1 MRHYCFST
9 LMCAVFACLG
19 MPARAGII
27 TMDLN
32 HTFSGIGPASGVLP
46 WLNAQFDDHGSLGSV
61 TITLSASHLTGT
73 EYVSG
78 WYVNLDPAMDP
89 TALVFSA
96 PVKTGAFD
104 DPSVGTGVNAYKA
117 DGDGHFD
124 ILFGFATYDG
134 APTRFGAGDS
144 CQITVSG
151 IPTLSASSFS
161 YKSNPPATGYYSA
174 AHVQAIGADSL
185 SGWISATSANEVP
198 EPAAFVPVIFGIAGM
213 LPLLRRSAKPNAPK

>member
-1 MRHYCFST
+1 
-9 LMCAVFACLG
+9 
-19 MPARAGII
+19 
-27 TMDLN
+27 MDLN
-32 HTFSGIGPASGVLP
+32 HAFSGTGPASAVLP
-46 WLNAQFDDHGSLGSV
+46 WLTVQFDDHGSSGSV
-61 TITLSASHLTGT
+61 TVTLKAANLTSA
-73 EYVSG
+73 EFVSG
-78 WYVNLDPAMDP
+78 WYLNLDPALDP

-117 DGDGHFD
+117 DGDGYFD
-124 ILFGFATYDG
+124 ILFGFAAYDG
-134 APTRFGAGDS
+134 LPTRFGAGDS
-144 CQITVSG
+144 YQITVSG

-198 EPAAFVPVIFGIAGM
+198 EPAAFVLAMIGIAGM
-213 LPLLRRSAKPNAPK
+213 LPLFRRSAKIHASK